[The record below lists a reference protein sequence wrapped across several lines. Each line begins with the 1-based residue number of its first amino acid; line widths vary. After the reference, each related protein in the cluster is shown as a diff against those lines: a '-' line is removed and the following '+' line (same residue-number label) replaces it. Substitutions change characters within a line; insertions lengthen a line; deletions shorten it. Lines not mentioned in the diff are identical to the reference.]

1 MFHPEL
7 PDAEELEN
15 NPFIEKVTPKTEAV
29 IVITNL
35 QKNFGPVLAVRG
47 VNLTLYKDEIV
58 ALLGHNGAGKT
69 TTLSMLTGII
79 YSCFYFNVFE
89 Y

>member
-15 NPFIEKVTPKTEAV
+15 NPFIEKITSKTEAV

-69 TTLSMLTGII
+69 TILSMLTGD
-79 YSCFYFNVFE
+79 FFLF
-89 Y
+89 